1 MDFCHVIHGTTCN
14 RKSNAIQ
21 NPKLTY
27 PLRGNNA
34 DKRVY
39 QTNSRRKRTEK
50 SGTATLLVCGPP
62 VIYQEPD
69 GRGDKTNFQIFPR
82 YQRISHSMRKKTSGG
97 GSASPFRMSGCVTY
111 LHLPHTSS
119 SYAYRSRRNSE
130 TNLRVPGR
138 RLKS

>member
-1 MDFCHVIHGTTCN
+1 MDFYHVVHGTKCN
-14 RKSNAIQ
+14 RKSKAIQ

-69 GRGDKTNFQIFPR
+69 GRGDSGKRETELLEKGSVR
-82 YQRISHSMRKKTSGG
+82 MRKRGG
-97 GSASPFRMSGCVTY
+97 GFSSLQTHDLRM
-111 LHLPHTSS
+111 
-119 SYAYRSRRNSE
+119 RNS
-130 TNLRVPGR
+130 
-138 RLKS
+138 

>member
-1 MDFCHVIHGTTCN
+1 MNFYHAIHGTKCN

-50 SGTATLLVCGPP
+50 SGTATLLVFGPP

-69 GRGDKTNFQIFPR
+69 GRGDKTDFW
-82 YQRISHSMRKKTSGG
+82 RKEACACENGEG
-97 GSASPFRMSGCVTY
+97 GS
-111 LHLPHTSS
+111 HLCKPMI
-119 SYAYRSRRNSE
+119 
-130 TNLRVPGR
+130 
-138 RLKS
+138 